1 MATVKKETN
10 RPLVLISVMLAMFV
24 GAVEATIVTTAM
36 PVIASELGGFSRY
49 SWVFSAYLLMSTV
62 TVLVYGKLADLYGRK
77 PILFI
82 GLTIFLLGSILC
94 GFATTM
100 EQLIFFR
107 LIQGAGAG
115 AVLPIATT
123 IIGDIYSTEERA
135 KIQGYLASV
144 WGISAVLGP
153 VIGGVIVHYFN
164 WKYVFWVNVPLGI
177 LAMIGIGLYLHEPA
191 REKNVSINYKSAILL
206 TLSLSAILYWLVE
219 GGQSFGRLSMQSI
232 ILFVTGVFLLALF
245 IIVER
250 SAKDPIMPFSIW
262 KNPVILYANL
272 VSFTTAFILMGV
284 TTYLP
289 TYVTGVMEQP
299 AIIAGFTLTSMSIGW
314 PLASSAAGHLL
325 IRYGPFTVSFLGGIS
340 FTIGSIL
347 FVFMNGASGPWY
359 AAIASFFIGVGMG
372 LTTTS
377 FIVTIQAA
385 VPRNIRGSAT
395 ASNSFMRNFGNT
407 VGVAFFGAI
416 LNGVLLAQFREK
428 QSNLG
433 IDDVNLLL
441 TEQQRDSIPYERVH
455 LLQEVLDTSL
465 HWVYIGVA
473 FFAVLSLLLI
483 LRIPRGKGLERE
495 HDRA

>member
-1 MATVKKETN
+1 MAMVKKETN

-49 SWVFSAYLLMSTV
+49 SWIFSAYLLMSTV

-82 GLTIFLLGSILC
+82 GLTIFLVGSILC
-94 GFATTM
+94 GLAVSM
-100 EQLIFFR
+100 EQLILFR
-107 LIQGAGAG
+107 LIQGFGAG

-123 IIGDIYSTEERA
+123 IVGDIYSTEERA

-153 VIGGVIVHYFN
+153 VIGGVIVYYIS
-164 WKYVFWVNVPLGI
+164 WQYVFWVNVPLGI
-177 LAMIGIGLYLHEPA
+177 IAMIGIGLFLHEPA
-191 REKNVSINYKSAILL
+191 REENVAINYKGAILL
-206 TLSLSAILYWLVE
+206 TLSLSAILFWLVE
-219 GGQSFGRLSMQSI
+219 GGQSFGRLSMYSI
-232 ILFVTGVFLLALF
+232 VLIVIGFGLFALFV
-245 IIVER
+245 IVER

-272 VSFTTAFILMGV
+272 VSFTTGFILIGV
-284 TTYLP
+284 STYLP

-299 AIIAGFTLTSMSIGW
+299 AIIAGFTLTAMSIGW
-314 PLASSAAGHLL
+314 PLASSVAGHLL
-325 IRYGPFTVSFLGGIS
+325 IRFGPFTVSFIGGIS
-340 FTIGSIL
+340 FVIGSIL

-377 FIVTIQAA
+377 FIVTIQAS
-385 VPRNIRGSAT
+385 VPRTIRGSAT
-395 ASNSFMRNFGNT
+395 AANSFMRNFGNT
-407 VGVAFFGAI
+407 VGAAFFGAI
-416 LNGVLLAQFREK
+416 LNGVLLKQFREG
-428 QSNLG
+428 QTNLG
-433 IDDVNLLL
+433 LDDMNLLL
-441 TEQQRDSIPYERVH
+441 TEEQRQSIPYEQVQ
-455 LLQEVLDTSL
+455 LLQEALNTSL
-465 HWVYIGVA
+465 HWVYIGVV
-473 FFAVLSLLLI
+473 FFAILSFALI

-495 HDRA
+495 YD